1 MTFHDGT
8 PFTSANIKP
17 SFGRRLAVNQGPAY
31 MVSAVASIATPS
43 PMKAVI
49 TLKRP
54 NSAFLA
60 YLASPYG
67 PKMMSSTLL
76 KAEAGKDHAAAYLQ
90 THDAGTGRYTLTKAA
105 VGQAYEMKVYP
116 QWWGPAPYFQA
127 VELPVISDLSTQQLL
142 LNKGQLAGILH
153 DLNAPAVKAYLG
165 NAAVSTHS
173 LPSFLTE

>member
-8 PFTSANIKP
+8 PFTPANIKP

-76 KAEAGKDHAAAYLQ
+76 KAEAGKDHAAAFLQ

-105 VGQAYEMKVYP
+105 VGQACEMKVYP

-153 DLNAPAVKAYLG
+153 DLNAPAVKASLG

-173 LPSFLTE
+173 LPSSLTE